1 MVLFYSQ
8 ATAGRRG
15 TASFKNQLKI
25 ELTIHSTFLVTGGG
39 CLHHVRQKFPFHRQ
53 RLYLVTIFRPTAC
66 IMSQAQG
73 QDLISVNVLYGRKTY
88 FLLILVENSQGK
100 LITRHS
106 LTASRAL
113 LRSAKIPRE
122 RSRGRQKYL
131 ESESEVAQLYLE
143 S

>member
-53 RLYLVTIFRPTAC
+53 CLYLVTIFRPTAC

-73 QDLISVNVLYGRKTY
+73 QDLISVNVLYGRKKY

-100 LITRHS
+100 LIPRHS

-113 LRSAKIPRE
+113 SRHSLTALRALSGHSLTASRALSWSAKIP
-122 RSRGRQKYL
+122 
-131 ESESEVAQLYLE
+131 
-143 S
+143 